1 MSNWSSFPPIGWD
14 EETDTFDHTA
24 LTYVGPMPSLTD
36 PPGGL
41 DLAEIVGDDWL
52 RLHVWSKDGE
62 ATVVLTE
69 AAARVLAGQLQQF
82 LDR

>member
-1 MSNWSSFPPIGWD
+1 MSIP
-14 EETDTFDHTA
+14 
-24 LTYVGPMPSLTD
+24 TD

-52 RLHVWSKDGE
+52 RLHVWSEDGE

-69 AAARVLAGQLQQF
+69 AAARVLAGQLQHTCTHTWSSAVSSSGAEQ
-82 LDR
+82 